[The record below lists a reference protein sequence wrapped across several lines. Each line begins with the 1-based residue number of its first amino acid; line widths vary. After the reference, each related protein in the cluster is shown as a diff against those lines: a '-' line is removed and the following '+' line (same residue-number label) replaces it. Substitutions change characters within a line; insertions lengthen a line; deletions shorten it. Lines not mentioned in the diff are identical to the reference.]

1 MHPIGSGQQEVGP
14 SDVATGRGAF
24 NLSSSPSMVDEK
36 TPLMKVSLYRFTF
49 LESNQVYVAFST
61 LDLE

>member
-1 MHPIGSGQQEVGP
+1 MHPIGSDQQDVGP
-14 SDVATGRGAF
+14 SGVATGRGAF
-24 NLSSSPSMVDEK
+24 DLSSSPSMVDEK